1 MKSASFLPLQADNNS
16 SVGRGCRRAA
26 TREDARPTKAISN
39 RKSKIVNFHIMHKAS
54 KKTMPATK
62 STTPTQ
68 QRLWLMYP
76 PKLIKKPFIWEVG
89 HKFKVVTNIRQASVT
104 DEIGIVCLEL
114 DGKRDEVKAAIKWLE
129 KQGVNVEPV
138 EIGVIAG

>member
-1 MKSASFLPLQADNNS
+1 M
-16 SVGRGCRRAA
+16 A
-26 TREDARPTKAISN
+26 TP
-39 RKSKIVNFHIMHKAS
+39 
-54 KKTMPATK
+54 KKQITVTK
-62 STTPTQ
+62 SSTPTQ
-68 QRLWLMYP
+68 QRLWLMYT
-76 PKLIKKPFIWEVG
+76 PKLIKQPFIWEIG

-114 DGKRDEVKAAIKWLE
+114 NGARDEVKAAIKWLE

>member
-1 MKSASFLPLQADNNS
+1 M
-16 SVGRGCRRAA
+16 AA
-26 TREDARPTKAISN
+26 T
-39 RKSKIVNFHIMHKAS
+39 
-54 KKTMPATK
+54 KKRTSATK
-62 STTPTQ
+62 SNSPTQ

-76 PKLIKKPFIWEVG
+76 PKLIKKPFIWEVAQ
-89 HKFKVVTNIRQASVT
+89 KFKVVTNIRQASVT

-114 DGKRDEVKAAIKWLE
+114 NGKRAEVKAAITWLE

>member
-1 MKSASFLPLQADNNS
+1 MTTPKKKSA
-16 SVGRGCRRAA
+16 
-26 TREDARPTKAISN
+26 
-39 RKSKIVNFHIMHKAS
+39 
-54 KKTMPATK
+54 ATK
-62 STTPTQ
+62 SNSPTQ

-76 PKLIKKPFIWEVG
+76 PKLIKKPFIWEVAK
-89 HKFKVVTNIRQASVT
+89 KFKVVTNIRQASVT

-114 DGKRDEVKAAIKWLE
+114 DGARAEVDAAIKWLV

>member
-1 MKSASFLPLQADNNS
+1 M
-16 SVGRGCRRAA
+16 
-26 TREDARPTKAISN
+26 
-39 RKSKIVNFHIMHKAS
+39 
-54 KKTMPATK
+54 ATK
-62 STTPTQ
+62 KKVSATKPNSPTQ

-89 HKFKVVTNIRQASVT
+89 HKFKITTNIRQASVT

-114 DGKRDEVKAAIKWLE
+114 DGHRDEVKAAIKWLV

>member
-1 MKSASFLPLQADNNS
+1 M
-16 SVGRGCRRAA
+16 
-26 TREDARPTKAISN
+26 PTP
-39 RKSKIVNFHIMHKAS
+39 
-54 KKTMPATK
+54 KKKLPATK
-62 STTPTQ
+62 ATTPTQ

-89 HKFKVVTNIRQASVT
+89 HKFKITTNIRQASVT

-114 DGKRDEVKAAIKWLE
+114 DGHRDEVKAAIKWLE

>member
-1 MKSASFLPLQADNNS
+1 MPA
-16 SVGRGCRRAA
+16 
-26 TREDARPTKAISN
+26 
-39 RKSKIVNFHIMHKAS
+39 
-54 KKTMPATK
+54 KKKPAATK
-62 STTPTQ
+62 SNSPTQ

-76 PKLIKKPFIWEVG
+76 PKLIKQPFIWEIG

-114 DGKRDEVKAAIKWLE
+114 NGARDEVKAAIKWLE

>member
-1 MKSASFLPLQADNNS
+1 M
-16 SVGRGCRRAA
+16 A
-26 TREDARPTKAISN
+26 TPK
-39 RKSKIVNFHIMHKAS
+39 KKI
-54 KKTMPATK
+54 TATK
-62 STTPTQ
+62 PNTPAQ

-76 PKLIKKPFIWEVG
+76 PKLIKKPFIYEVG
-89 HKFKVVTNIRQASVT
+89 RKFKVVTNIRQASVT

-114 DGKRDEVKAAIKWLE
+114 TGARSEVGRAIIWLE

>member
-1 MKSASFLPLQADNNS
+1 MAKKKTP
-16 SVGRGCRRAA
+16 
-26 TREDARPTKAISN
+26 
-39 RKSKIVNFHIMHKAS
+39 AS
-54 KKTMPATK
+54 KPNAQI
-62 STTPTQ
+62 Q

-114 DGKRDEVKAAIKWLE
+114 QGTRAEVDAAIKWLE
-129 KQGVNVEPV
+129 KNKVNVEPV